1 MKKKWLGI
9 TLALLVVVVAAVAAV
24 ITIGDGKVEAADGV
38 QFTVKKT
45 KFALNDPIE
54 VTITGLTETL
64 RSHDVEIR
72 LENDIVPADATPG
85 YRLNQSGV
93 NLGATDYFQY
103 FDLGQGAK
111 DENGTSIPADQL
123 SDTRTVTFQ
132 NGGIR
137 NPNSGGTVQLK
148 NGYFSIWIIDFTDG
162 IMLGKPVT
170 IAIGDVV
177 DISVKSIDFLIGD
190 GIEVD
195 VSGLEKLKDHTLEFR
210 LEKKQMKGYG
220 FQYRTAGYFQY
231 VNIGKNASDEFT
243 GATLPATSFS
253 DQRTVTFKTGGK
265 VTPSTS
271 AASVGTIPAGVY
283 TLWVLDFTTGTRCV
297 ISNCID
303 VRVYDITIS
312 TEKTEF
318 IQGEKIAVDFTGVDY
333 HTTSNNKDIELR
345 LESGWGYDP
354 IGFAARR
361 GASIAYADLSTDCT
375 GGKVDN
381 VYVGNS
387 GTKVFPDQDGRYKA
401 NNSNKYTVGLGYPAG
416 KYTLWVLDYS
426 QAHICSN
433 KIEITIREAQPTLEL
448 DKDTYYYGEPITV
461 NYSEIT
467 DYMMSSSSHWFQ
479 LDLFKKGQ
487 VPGQVSNSG
496 AYGMYNKDGSVDMRG
511 GEDKLIHSGSIT
523 FPYDD
528 TEDKGKFFP
537 LAPGEYYICI
547 RKDNSIVGE
556 KATFTVKHPEVEA
569 AKSTF
574 AFGENIT
581 VNFSNIYPDIKTGL
595 ELRMYPDE
603 YTLGKTQSLAFT
615 TMVDANEG
623 VYTLTHGQ
631 SGTITFPD
639 DDSRNPKLYS
649 TYPVGT
655 YHLVLVDY
663 DGKVCSDE
671 YTFTISKPD
680 AIAQPE
686 LKNSITMHYTVE
698 CDDDVNGAVSMKFT
712 MNGNNVTVNGVA
724 GDVANGKKTYTF
736 AFENILPQ
744 QMGDDITADLIID
757 GKVVYSFD
765 SYSLLKYATKKL
777 ASNEAVDVAAH
788 DVIIAMLNYGAEAQ
802 KNFGYKTDALVNVAL
817 SDTQKELPA
826 INSVTGV
833 QNKVSGTAIDGYLWK
848 AATLDLQS
856 TLAFRLKFEASD
868 ISKVV
873 ISDGTSSWNFQDNP
887 EYFKGGNG
895 TYYFYYKNIMAHQF
909 ATEFEITMYV
919 DGVEAQTVTYSV
931 NTYISYIGTK
941 DSSNVKAICQA
952 LYAYGVEADGYGA

>member
-24 ITIGDGKVEAADGV
+24 VTLGNTKVEAADGIQISV
-38 QFTVKKT
+38 EKT
-45 KFALNDPIE
+45 QFALNEGID
-54 VTITGLTETL
+54 VTVTGIDATL
-64 RSHDVEIR
+64 QTHDLELR
-72 LENDIVPADATPG
+72 LERDILLADADYANRSDYNG
-85 YRLNQSGV
+85 YR
-93 NLGATDYFQY
+93 QY
-103 FDLGQGAK
+103 FDIGKDARDGAG
-111 DENGTSIPADQL
+111 NLIPSAE
-123 SDTRTVTFQ
+123 TMKVTFQ
-132 NGGIR
+132 NGGR
-137 NPNSGGTVQLK
+137 YHPENGGVASIPAGT
-148 NGYFSIWIIDFTDG
+148 YTIWIIDYTDN
-162 IMLGKPVT
+162 K
-170 IAIGDVV
+170 AIGNKVHV
-177 DISVKSIDFLIGD
+177 SVQQITLSTEKTEFLYGEP
-190 GIEVD
+190 IEVT
-195 VSGLEKLKDHTLEFR
+195 VSGLVEEAYYTSGKWHDLEFR
-210 LEKKQMKGYG
+210 LENTVLADDVG
-220 FQYRTAGYFQY
+220 FKYRATYHQYFDIGDAAKDESGNTMTSIPETRTWTFQNGGIKHPTAG
-231 VNIGKNASDEFT
+231 GT
-243 GATLPATSFS
+243 TS
-253 DQRTVTFKTGGK
+253 
-265 VTPSTS
+265 
-271 AASVGTIPAGVY
+271 IPAGAY
-283 TLWVLDFTTGTRCV
+283 TLWILDFTNSIV
-297 ISNCID
+297 VSNKVDIL
-303 VRVYDITIS
+303 VYDITIS

-318 IQGEKIAVDFTGVDY
+318 IQGEKIAVDFSGVDY

-345 LESGWGYDP
+345 IESGWGYDP
-354 IGFAARR
+354 IGFTARR
-361 GASIAYADLSTDCT
+361 GASVAYADLSKDCT

-381 VYVGNS
+381 VYVGNA

-416 KYTLWVLDYS
+416 KYTLWVLDYT

-433 KIEITIREAQPTLEL
+433 KIEITIRAAEPELKLE
-448 DKDTYYYGEPITV
+448 KNTFTYGEPINV
-461 NYSEIT
+461 SYSEIT
-467 DYMMSSSSHWFQ
+467 DYLMKSCSAWLQ
-479 LDLFKKGQ
+479 IDIFKAGQ
-487 VPGQVSNSG
+487 VVGQISNTA
-496 AYGMYNKDGSVDMRG
+496 AYHMYNKDGSVDMTG
-511 GEDKLIHSGSIT
+511 GEENLIHSGTIT
-523 FPYDD
+523 FPADD
-528 TEDKGKFFP
+528 TEDKGANFP
-537 LAPGEYYICI
+537 LAPGEWYICI

-556 KATFTVKHPEVEA
+556 PVYFTVEYPTVEA
-569 AKSTF
+569 GKSTF

-581 VNFSNIYPDIKTGL
+581 VNFNNIYPNIKTGL

-603 YTLGKTQSLAFT
+603 YTIGKTQSLAWA
-615 TMVDANEG
+615 TMVNANEG
-623 VYTLTHGQ
+623 VYTLMHGQ
-631 SGTITFPD
+631 SGTLTFPEND
-639 DDSRNPKLYS
+639 DRSPKLYS

-663 DGKVCSDE
+663 DGKVCSNE

-698 CDDDVNGAVSMKFT
+698 CDDDVNGAVSMLFT
-712 MNGNNVTVNGVA
+712 MNGNDVTVDGVA
-724 GDVANGKKTYTF
+724 GEVVNGKKTYAF

-744 QMGDDITADLIID
+744 QMGDDIAAKLIID
-757 GKVVYSFD
+757 GKVVYTFD
-765 SYSLLKYATKKL
+765 AYSLLTYATNKL

-802 KNFGYKTDALVNVAL
+802 LNFGYKTDALVNSAL
-817 SDTQKELPA
+817 SDGQKQLPA

-833 QNKVSGTAIDGYLWK
+833 QNKVSGTVVDGYLWK

-941 DSSNVKAICQA
+941 DSSNVKSICQA
-952 LYAYGVEADGYGA
+952 LYAYGVEANAYGA